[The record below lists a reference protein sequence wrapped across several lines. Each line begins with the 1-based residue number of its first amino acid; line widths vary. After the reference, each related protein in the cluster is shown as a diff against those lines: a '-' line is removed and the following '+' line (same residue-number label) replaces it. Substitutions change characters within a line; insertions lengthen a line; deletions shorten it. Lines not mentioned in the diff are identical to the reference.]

1 MDPFTLGAGIVGLGL
16 QLFGGIGASNDAHR
30 ASEINQ
36 GIAQD
41 EQGINEQ
48 KRTQMEMTARRQ
60 QLEVMRNAQRA
71 RAQGTAA
78 AVNQGANLGSGLQGG
93 LAQITDQAAFN
104 SQGISN
110 NLAIGENIF
119 NYNNDISGKK
129 QQLSSVQADQ
139 ATDQSIMSLGGALV
153 SNSKTIGNIGKFAGG
168 GVSDFFSLMG
178 PGSLS
183 GGFGKT

>member
-1 MDPFTLGAGIVGLGL
+1 MDPFTIGVAVAGLGM
-16 QLFGGIGASNDAHR
+16 QFFGGLSASSDAHK
-30 ASEINQ
+30 ATEINQ
-36 GIAQD
+36 GIARD

-60 QLEVMRNAQRA
+60 QTEVLRNAQRA
-71 RAQGTAA
+71 KSQATAA
-78 AVNQGANLGSGLQGG
+78 ATNQDTQFGSGLQGG
-93 LAQITDQAAFN
+93 LAQVTDQSAFN
-104 SQGISN
+104 LQGINN

-119 NYNNDISGKK
+119 GFNSDISNKK

-139 ATDQSIMSLGGALV
+139 ATDQSIMSLGGAMV
-153 SNSKTIGNIGKFAGG
+153 SSSQTIGNIGKFAGG

-183 GGFGKT
+183 GGFGRT